1 MFTIDIKKEVKEIA
15 NQVYKQ
21 SGTQLEDPVLAL
33 MEYSMKMGVL
43 KAGLSLIQFTEESEE

>member
-15 NQVYKQ
+15 NQIYEQ
-21 SGTQLEDPVLAL
+21 SGIQLEDPVLAL

>member
-15 NQVYKQ
+15 DQIYEKT
-21 SGTQLEDPVLAL
+21 GAELDDPVLAL

-43 KAGLSLIQFTEESEE
+43 KAGLSVVQFIENSKE

>member
-15 NQVYKQ
+15 NQIYEQ